1 MKIKYLTFIF
11 FIFVQFTM
19 LYSQSKNDEIKFL
32 ELIQQYNNRDGAS
45 GYDISFKIS
54 KMLII
59 NDTIFFKIM
68 KDHKNVFLDW
78 LNELQYQTF
87 TVYDYEDDVDKI
99 LLKTMLNKLKELMIN
114 TTEKYLNS
122 SEYQLMAKKL
132 YVKLKNIKIRFIE

>member
-19 LYSQSKNDEIKFL
+19 LYSQSKNNEIKFL

-68 KDHKNVFLDW
+68 NDHKNVFLDW